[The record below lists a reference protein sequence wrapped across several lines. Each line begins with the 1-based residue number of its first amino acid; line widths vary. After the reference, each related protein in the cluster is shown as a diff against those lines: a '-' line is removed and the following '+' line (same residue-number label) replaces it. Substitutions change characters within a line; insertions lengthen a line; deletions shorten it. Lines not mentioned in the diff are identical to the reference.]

1 MPEDRVSR
9 LFMLVCAC
17 FCFTTLVITYNTFFS
32 EDEIVDVS
40 EMDLYEDIQNRNFRE
55 KSRSVNLGS
64 HEHTGSDD
72 QKARELYKRVR
83 VLCWIMTNPNNLHG
97 KALAV
102 RTTWVKRCNKFIFFS
117 SVTNSSFPT
126 IGLNVSEGRSHLTAK
141 TVQAFAYCFKNYGN
155 SYDWFLKADDDTYV
169 IVENL
174 RYFLSH
180 HDPEQPVYFGH
191 RFKQVVKPQGYFSGG
206 AGYVLSRK
214 ALQRFVEVGLRN
226 PLLCRRDGGA
236 EDAEIGK
243 CMQKLEIKVGDS
255 VDTEGQESFH
265 PFTPI
270 AHLQGNYPPWFFD
283 YAYHKVQSGL
293 GCCSDYSISFHYMS
307 PADIYLMDYL
317 IYHLRPY
324 GINHGGGNH
333 THFVSSVVK
342 KLGAK

>member
-1 MPEDRVSR
+1 MRSWTLAKWICMKISKTETFGKRAGLSIWEATSTLGVSANCNLLFLLPWPERLISRGYLFSVSA
-9 LFMLVCAC
+9 LV
-17 FCFTTLVITYNTFFS
+17 YS
-32 EDEIVDVS
+32 EWSWRYCRCLSAAASDYLRCIA
-40 EMDLYEDIQNRNFRE
+40 
-55 KSRSVNLGS
+55 G
-64 HEHTGSDD
+64 DD

-283 YAYHKVQSGL
+283 YAYHKVQSV
-293 GCCSDYSISFHYMS
+293 SWYHISACF
-307 PADIYLMDYL
+307 
-317 IYHLRPY
+317 
-324 GINHGGGNH
+324 
-333 THFVSSVVK
+333 
-342 KLGAK
+342 